1 MLGVSTNEVKIRN
14 LSLTLEHVAKSA
26 AKVIA
31 TQQKSLDSLAKFI
44 LGNRIAFDYLLAKQS
59 VYAVVKIIAA
69 LALALTE
76 KLKLS
81 YIRSLNKTVGL
92 KRSFF
97 DLFDFDGLS
106 LEDHGSKV
114 HSKHWGLSCL

>member
-1 MLGVSTNEVKIRN
+1 MFIIQDSLFFFFGKALLLLLGVSTNEVKIRN

-44 LGNRIAFDYLLAKQS
+44 LGNRIAFDYLLAKQG

-69 LALALTE
+69 LALALNRKTKTQLHKITE
-76 KLKLS
+76 QDSWLK
-81 YIRSLNKTVGL
+81 
-92 KRSFF
+92 
-97 DLFDFDGLS
+97 
-106 LEDHGSKV
+106 KV
-114 HSKHWGLSCL
+114 FL